1 MILAAA
7 PFEFL
12 SVKTSIAVPSSSFP
26 NSPRSTPAFLLICA
40 SAGPHKV
47 ASAKLASIPATPITP
62 KSGQPLPR
70 IMPSPPKTG
79 PHPLRVSAASIA
91 PSPRPPFHRAPL
103 PPAPFILPLF
113 DRVVLA
119 FLSVA
124 TENRVC
130 SLPFLSQLDNL
141 RVVLVNPR
149 NPLNIGAAARAMS
162 NFGFFHLRVVNPY
175 ELAFREA
182 RSAVGAS
189 PLLARAEEFKTL
201 ADAIEDCTLVVGT
214 TAVGRRQPQH
224 LVKRLEQAAPL
235 IRKRLSGSR
244 VALLF
249 GSEKRGLSNE
259 DLSHCQWL
267 LRIPTREDH
276 RSMNLGQA
284 VAVCLYE
291 LARDPHA
298 APPPG
303 KRTAATAAELERITS
318 ALLDALLASGYV
330 KSPPAA
336 SQKRRTAAPTDEK
349 IRRLVRRLHLSSSDA
364 DLLLGI
370 LRQILWKSRSTNDS
384 AD

>member
-1 MILAAA
+1 
-7 PFEFL
+7 
-12 SVKTSIAVPSSSFP
+12 
-26 NSPRSTPAFLLICA
+26 
-40 SAGPHKV
+40 
-47 ASAKLASIPATPITP
+47 
-62 KSGQPLPR
+62 
-70 IMPSPPKTG
+70 
-79 PHPLRVSAASIA
+79 
-91 PSPRPPFHRAPL
+91 
-103 PPAPFILPLF
+103 
-113 DRVVLA
+113 
-119 FLSVA
+119 
-124 TENRVC
+124 
-130 SLPFLSQLDNL
+130 L

-189 PLLARAEEFKTL
+189 PLLARAEEFKSL
-201 ADAIEDCTLVVGT
+201 AEAVADCTLIVGT
-214 TAVGRRQPQH
+214 TAVGRRDPQH
-224 LVKRLEQAAPL
+224 PVKCLGQAAPL
-235 IRKRLSGSR
+235 IRKRLANSR

-259 DLSHCQWL
+259 DLSHCHWI

-291 LARDPHA
+291 LAREPHA
-298 APPPG
+298 APPPA
-303 KRTAATAAELERITS
+303 KRIAASAAELERITS

-330 KSPPAA
+330 KSPPGG

-370 LRQILWKSRSTNDS
+370 LRQILWKSRSADPS
-384 AD
+384 AR